1 MPIISPEENTVIS
14 IDWQQNDLYRFFAFV
29 FAPPTQRCFGL
40 LSQPA
45 LPEALRNLWQHLK
58 CAGEYPGF
66 EWFASY
72 EQYESTYIAL
82 FDVGIPEPPVPLF
95 ESAHDKSHPAQEI
108 ALENTYFYEVL
119 GLKSDPGRAVPDYLV
134 TQLEFLAAIRYTRE
148 HTSDASSAVSLARAE
163 TEFLER
169 HLLNWLPAAKA
180 KLDRTNAP
188 GFPLLM
194 TMLVQFLGRYTRVA
208 EAPMSQRF

>member
-1 MPIISPEENTVIS
+1 MPIIAPADHIVTS
-14 IDWQQNDLYRFFAFV
+14 IDWQQIDQYRFFAFV
-29 FAPPTQRCFGL
+29 FAPPTQECFSL

-45 LPEALRNLWQHLK
+45 LPEALQSLWQQLG
-58 CAGEYPGF
+58 CEGEYPGF

-82 FDVGIPEPPVPLF
+82 FDVGMPEPPVPLF

-119 GLKSDPGRAVPDYLV
+119 GLKSDSGRAVPDYLV
-134 TQLEFLAAIRYTRE
+134 TQLEFLAALRYTCE
-148 HTSDASSAVSLARAE
+148 HTSDETSGLSLTRAQ

-180 KLDRTNAP
+180 KLERTNPP

-194 TMLVQFLGRYTRVA
+194 TILVQFLRQMHESG
-208 EAPMSQRF
+208 

>member
-1 MPIISPEENTVIS
+1 MPILAPEESTVTS

-29 FAPPTQRCFGL
+29 FAPPTQGCFGL

-45 LPEALRNLWQHLK
+45 LPEALRNLWKQLA
-58 CAGEYPGF
+58 CEGEFPEF
-66 EWFASY
+66 EWFTSY
-72 EQYESTYIAL
+72 EQYESAYIAL
-82 FDVGIPEPPVPLF
+82 FDVGMPEPPVPLF

-134 TQLEFLAAIRYTRE
+134 TQLEFLAALRYTRE
-148 HTSDASSAVSLARAE
+148 HTSEESTAVSLARAE
-163 TEFLER
+163 AEFLER
-169 HLLNWLPAAKA
+169 HLLNWLPSAKP

-188 GFPLLM
+188 GFALLM
-194 TMLVQFLGRYTRVA
+194 TILVQFLRQMRESG
-208 EAPMSQRF
+208 